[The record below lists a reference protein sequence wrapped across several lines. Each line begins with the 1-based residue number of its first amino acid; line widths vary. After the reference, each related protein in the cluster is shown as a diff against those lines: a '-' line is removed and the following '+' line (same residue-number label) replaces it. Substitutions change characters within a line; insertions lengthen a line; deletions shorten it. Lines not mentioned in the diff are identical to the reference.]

1 MPAKAK
7 VTKAMIIDA
16 AFEIVRE
23 AGIENVNARTVSEI
37 LGCSTQPVMYH
48 FKTIAD
54 LKEAAYQK
62 ADNFH
67 TEFIMDIGG
76 NPMKDIG
83 LNYIRFAKKE
93 KNLFCF
99 LFQSDMFS
107 GKSILELISSEEIY
121 PVLEVL
127 AQKTQTNIDQAKMI
141 FKTLFLY
148 IHGYA
153 SMIANNSIE
162 YDEEETATELDTLL
176 EGAVYASKKGG
187 K

>member
-1 MPAKAK
+1 MAPK
-7 VTKAMIIDA
+7 TKITREMIVNA
-16 AFEIVRE
+16 AFEVVRE
-23 AGIENVNARTVSEI
+23 AGAENINARTVSEK
-37 LGCSTQPVMYH
+37 LGCSTQPVMWQ

-54 LKEAAYQK
+54 MKEAAYQK

-67 TEFIMDIGG
+67 TDFIMNIG
-76 NPMKDIG
+76 NSPMKDIG
-83 LNYIRFAKKE
+83 LNYIRFAKNE
-93 KNLFCF
+93 KYLFRF

-107 GKSILELISSEEIY
+107 GKSILELISSEELY
-121 PVLEVL
+121 PVLEIL

-162 YDEEETATELDTLL
+162 YDEEETATELDSLL